1 MWKRF
6 LCVLVPVEN
15 CHYPEKKNESHST
28 GILIS
33 KNLHKGFHLQ
43 NKQIGLKIVTQ
54 IEFARAR
61 SDWAKTFILALK

>member
-15 CHYPEKKNESHST
+15 CKTELHST

-33 KNLHKGFHLQ
+33 KNLPKGFHLQ

-54 IEFARAR
+54 IEFARTR
-61 SDWAKTFILALK
+61 SDWAKHLYWH